1 MLKVAEG
8 KAKLFELD
16 SRVGLNGSQS
26 HWSFPCLQDDA
37 SKNFFVF
44 LGDLSIDKLT
54 KTTFLNLV
62 NFAEKA
68 NAQKLILI
76 QDRDHRQKGKCHALS
91 YGHID
96 VSNQIIQQII
106 LMS

>member
-26 HWSFPCLQDDA
+26 HWSFPCLQDEA

-76 QDRDHRQKGKCHALS
+76 QDRDHKQKGKLIFTH
-91 YGHID
+91 
-96 VSNQIIQQII
+96 
-106 LMS
+106 